1 MAKDPCDNR
10 KPSKGTIYVK
20 PTQDYSVFEDSN
32 GKLHV
37 LTERNANAALTAVY
51 GDKFGRQIAGF
62 ATTETLNFGIAAI
75 KGRLG
80 AGTGEVIGT
89 IVGKIVLKGG
99 SKTIGDAIAGEEV
112 SLGTLGYNVSKELTK
127 PSNFAPGAEFNA
139 PNSKVQKGLNALY
152 AYKYKVNAANP
163 SFAKQKISLGSTKY
177 GDIKLQGEI
186 GALSPGKHVEKY
198 AVGKVKQ
205 LFAKPC
211 PDKEEKHERKQYE
224 GFGEVD
230 YQNLDRL
237 MASGLSESAALAEI
251 TKSKTSKE
259 SIGLSNIAFKA
270 KESAKELASDV
281 EYNLTPFTYLKHK
294 YEWRNDDEEYRQEM
308 IAFAEDRIKAKYGG
322 KMTPEGK
329 IELRKIIDEYWSAPM
344 MRTRIYGGPAIDP
357 IDTTLTL
364 LAGAEQTVSDAYTVI
379 TNLTGVVSDVVG
391 ALLIQEADTPST
403 TVTSKKYNKSRNPTN
418 IYGTTYT
425 GHLYNPDG
433 FYADRSH
440 LGPVGSTYRG
450 TKKQIVKEKK
460 IDKKTTSSNATV
472 KGTAGAAVL
481 KKSSQ
486 SGNTTQTLSNISN
499 VAGGFVQTFIK
510 VGFYKWEF

>member
-10 KPSKGTIYVK
+10 KPSKGTTYVK
-20 PTQDYSVFEDSN
+20 PTQDYYVFEDSN
-32 GKLHV
+32 GKLYV
-37 LTERNANAALTAVY
+37 LNERNANAALTAVY
-51 GDKFGRQIAGF
+51 GDNYGRQIAGF
-62 ATTETLNFGIAAI
+62 ATTEALNFGISAI
-75 KGRLG
+75 KGRAG

-127 PSNFAPGAEFNA
+127 PSNFAPGAKFEA
-139 PNSKVQKGLNALY
+139 PNGKVQEGLNALY

-281 EYNLTPFTYLKHK
+281 ENNMTGFTYLKHK
-294 YEWRNDDEEYRQEM
+294 YDWREDDEEYRQEM

-329 IELRKIIDEYWSAPM
+329 VELDKIIKEYWKAPM
-344 MRTRIYGGPAIDP
+344 KRYIGGAAIDP
-357 IDTTLTL
+357 IDITLTL
-364 LAGAEQTVSDAYTVI
+364 LAGAEKTVSDAYTAI

-391 ALLIQEADTPST
+391 ALLTQEADTPST

-425 GHLYNPDG
+425 GHLYDPGG

-450 TKKQIVKEKK
+450 TTKQIVKEKK

-472 KGTAGAAVL
+472 KGAAGAAVM

-486 SGNTTQTLSNISN
+486 SASTTQTLTNTSKA
-499 VAGGFVQTFIK
+499 AGGFIQTFVK
-510 VGFYKWEF
+510 VGFSKWGL